1 MVTPGQLA
9 RRAEFFEQLAAMIA
23 AGVSLP
29 KALEMVGK
37 NRVAGVSQ
45 KTLHALTYHL
55 NNGHT
60 FTDSMRLVSGQLRP
74 EAGTAADL
82 KFRPSKDCW
91 LSDFDIALLSAG
103 EQSGQLDSAFRLL
116 ARYNGSRAKIIR
128 DTIASLFFT
137 ALTLMVFM
145 FVAPLGLLTKAFMGV
160 YNGNYHDC
168 IPFIIEKII
177 AYGTLFGVIW
187 FLFFATQGNRRGGWQ
202 SAVESI
208 YAIFPW
214 LRIAVKYLAVARL
227 AMALESLLNAG
238 VPVVRAWELAAVSSG
253 SARLKSEILR
263 LTPQLE
269 TGITPGEMVGQIRY
283 FPEMFTHLYQTGEL
297 SGRLDESLTRLHT
310 YFEEEGFRKLRTF
323 FRALNMGIYFTI
335 VGCVGY
341 FIISFWVNYYGHLLD
356 SI

>member
-9 RRAEFFEQLAAMIA
+9 RRAEFFQQLAAMIA

-29 KALEMVGK
+29 KALEMVGR

-45 KTLHALTYHL
+45 KTVHALTQHL

-60 FTDSMRLVSGQLRP
+60 FTDAMRLVSGQMRP
-74 EAGTAADL
+74 EPGSADDL
-82 KFRPSKDCW
+82 KFRASRNCW

-103 EQSGQLDSAFRLL
+103 EQSGQLDSAFKLL
-116 ARYNGSRAKIIR
+116 ARYSESRARIIR
-128 DTIASLFFT
+128 ETITSLFFT
-137 ALTLMVFM
+137 VLTLHVFLLVM
-145 FVAPLGLLTKAFMGV
+145 PLGLLVKAFLGL
-160 YNGNYHDC
+160 YNSQYAEC

-177 AYGTLFGVIW
+177 VYGSLYGVVW
-187 FLFFATQGNRRGGWQ
+187 FLFFATQGNRGSGWQ
-202 SAVESI
+202 SVVESI

-214 LRIAVKYLAVARL
+214 LRVAVKYLAVARL

-253 SARLKSEILR
+253 SSKLKREILR

-269 TGITPGEMVGQIRY
+269 TGLTPGEMVAQIPY

-323 FRALNMGIYFTI
+323 FRVSNMVLYFTI
-335 VGCVGY
+335 VACVGY
-341 FIISFWVNYYGHLLD
+341 FIVNFWTNYYRQMLN
-356 SI
+356 SF